1 MKKGSIT
8 ISVPSTTT
16 QEEIKEI
23 REQFKKNEAMKDY
36 RLNILISGNEDL
48 KENLKNFL
56 KTMLNAQFLFLS
68 YATIVL

>member
-1 MKKGSIT
+1 MKKGIIT

-23 REQFKKNEAMKDY
+23 RTQFKQSEQYNDY
-36 RLNILISGNEDL
+36 KLNILISGNEDL

-56 KTMLNAQFLFLS
+56 KTMLNA
-68 YATIVL
+68 